1 MRFQRSVKYYFNSSR
16 VSFKIFLAI
25 MFITLVAVMLV
36 GAGISVAGKDKQK
49 SELTE
54 EKENP
59 PKKVIKKE
67 KDVKAPKNF
76 VPTEKVTADQAVA
89 FPSDI

>member
-1 MRFQRSVKYYFNSSR
+1 MQKNNQKSKVFLKI
-16 VSFKIFLAI
+16 VSIA
-25 MFITLVAVMLV
+25 LVAVLLI
-36 GAGISVAGKDKQK
+36 GAGISVAEKDKQK

-54 EKENP
+54 EKEKP
-59 PKKVIKKE
+59 EKKVNKKE

>member
-1 MRFQRSVKYYFNSSR
+1 VLL
-16 VSFKIFLAI
+16 I
-25 MFITLVAVMLV
+25 
-36 GAGISVAGKDKQK
+36 GAGISVAEKDKQK

-54 EKENP
+54 EKEKP
-59 PKKVIKKE
+59 EKKVHKKE
-67 KDVKAPKNF
+67 KDAKAPKNF

>member
-1 MRFQRSVKYYFNSSR
+1 
-16 VSFKIFLAI
+16 
-25 MFITLVAVMLV
+25 MLV

-54 EKENP
+54 ENEDSG
-59 PKKVIKKE
+59 KKVTKKKIKKG
-67 KDVKAPKNF
+67 KNVKAPKNF

>member
-1 MRFQRSVKYYFNSSR
+1 MQKNNQKSKVFLKI
-16 VSFKIFLAI
+16 VSIA
-25 MFITLVAVMLV
+25 LVAVLLI
-36 GAGISVAGKDKQK
+36 GAGISVAEKDKQK

-54 EKENP
+54 EKEKP
-59 PKKVIKKE
+59 EKKVNKKE
-67 KDVKAPKNF
+67 KDVKAPKSF

>member
-1 MRFQRSVKYYFNSSR
+1 MQKNNQKSKVFLKI
-16 VSFKIFLAI
+16 VSIA
-25 MFITLVAVMLV
+25 LVAVLLI
-36 GAGISVAGKDKQK
+36 GAGISGAEKDKQK

-54 EKENP
+54 EKEKP
-59 PKKVIKKE
+59 EKKVNKKE

>member
-1 MRFQRSVKYYFNSSR
+1 MQKNRQKSKV
-16 VSFKIFLAI
+16 FLAI
-25 MFITLVAVMLV
+25 VFIALSAVMLV
-36 GAGISVAGKDKQK
+36 GADVSAAGKDKQK
-49 SELTE
+49 GELTE

-59 PKKVIKKE
+59 PKKAIKKE